1 MMDSLKDFALARAGN
16 LVTVQWLGSPKL
28 SVGVLSTATEADAFE
43 RVANAIEAGG
53 TRPGFDPIEMK
64 ACVKEMRRRVK
75 KSAHSHMV
83 LASPDPAPIVDL
95 DPAPINDPAA

>member
-28 SVGVLSTATEADAFE
+28 SVGVLSTATEAEAFE

-64 ACVKEMRRRVK
+64 VCVREMRRRVK
-75 KSAHSHMV
+75 KSAQSHMALV
-83 LASPDPAPIVDL
+83 SPDPAPIVEPDPAPIVDL
-95 DPAPINDPAA
+95 TA